1 LGYLFSLLGALLF
14 GANGAVT
21 KVVVDAGITPLQL
34 TQFRTL
40 GCCLIAG
47 AVLLVVDRGAFRIG
61 WRQLGVM
68 VLLGLFG
75 VAILQ
80 SAYAAALSILPVGIA
95 LLFEYTAVLFVALI
109 AFLFFR
115 EKVRTR
121 LWVSIGLVL
130 VGLAVVAQVWA
141 SSLDVVGVL
150 FALLASA
157 SLTFYFLVGER
168 QVGATSPLA
177 VAFWTMLVASVFWAF
192 FSGWW
197 NIDPAL
203 LLSPRSL
210 GGNLTA
216 VVVPVWVPI
225 AWNVVFG
232 TFLAFLFSL
241 LALGRL
247 KATTAGIIAASEVI
261 FAFAVAWAWL
271 GESLEPV
278 PLVGAAV
285 VLVGIVLAQTARTNK
300 VVDAD
305 LALVTE

>member
-1 LGYLFSLLGALLF
+1 
-14 GANGAVT
+14 
-21 KVVVDAGITPLQL
+21 
-34 TQFRTL
+34 
-40 GCCLIAG
+40 
-47 AVLLVVDRGAFRIG
+47 
-61 WRQLGVM
+61 
-68 VLLGLFG
+68 
-75 VAILQ
+75 
-80 SAYAAALSILPVGIA
+80 
-95 LLFEYTAVLFVALI
+95 
-109 AFLFFR
+109 
-115 EKVRTR
+115 
-121 LWVSIGLVL
+121 VSIGLVL

-141 SSLDVVGVL
+141 GSLDVVGVL

-192 FSGWW
+192 FSEWW
-197 NIDPAL
+197 TIDPAL
-203 LLSPRSL
+203 LLSNRSL
-210 GGNLTA
+210 GGNLAA

-241 LALGRL
+241 LALKRL

-285 VLVGIVLAQTARTNK
+285 VLVGIVLAQTARKNK

-305 LALVTE
+305 LALAPQ